1 MYVRT
6 RPGKKRNMS
15 EQNKCVQVNAPDNGN
30 VISHRYC
37 YCRVST
43 YTHTHAGFLCSS
55 GHCNAFRCCK
65 VILLAFPET
74 LQQFFIDSL
83 IGLNGSMM
91 LMYLCVFDEF
101 VLIGVCFRS
110 GLSVSMARERV
121 QLWF

>member
-1 MYVRT
+1 MSVRT
-6 RPGKKRNMS
+6 RPSKKRNMS
-15 EQNKCVQVNAPDNGN
+15 EQNKCVQVNAADNRN

-37 YCRVST
+37 YCHVST
-43 YTHTHAGFLCSS
+43 NTHSAGFLGSS

-74 LQQFFIDSL
+74 LQQFLIDSL
-83 IGLNGSMM
+83 IGLNGSMV